1 MPDSSSAT
9 SKTNKRRVL
18 RSQKPSKHVLHQL
31 EKVDIFVVKV
41 VISWYRRLKSINGY
55 HIWIQRPRKPINRL
69 DLVKEITI
77 LTKKRKSGGVNCT
90 STAEQSIR

>member
-1 MPDSSSAT
+1 MSNSSSAT
-9 SKTNKRRVL
+9 PKTNKRQVL

-55 HIWIQRPRKPINRL
+55 HIWIQRPQKPINRL
-69 DLVKEITI
+69 HLIKEITI
-77 LTKKRKSGGVNCT
+77 LKKKKIRGGKLH
-90 STAEQSIR
+90 